1 MPPVEDMPSKVT
13 DKLPE
18 KTEPKVENTTSKPKA
33 APKQKPVVKINKELE
48 EVVKKIDALRAQG
61 ITNCAFRVALIEAP
75 GVKDALIAKNYTVDR
90 GEDPLN
96 YQVGFGT

>member
-1 MPPVEDMPSKVT
+1 MVPVEDTPPKAT

-18 KTEPKVENTTSKPKA
+18 KEAAEPPVTAPKA
-33 APKQKPVVKINKELE
+33 APKPKPVNKELE
-48 EVVKKIDALRAQG
+48 EVTKKIDTLRAQG

-75 GVKDALIAKNYTVDR
+75 CVKEALIAKNYTVDR
-90 GEDPLN
+90 SEDPLN